1 MTDPRIEDATG
12 RAKEA
17 VGALTGNDDLKAS
30 GEADQAAAK
39 VHKTVDEVADAA
51 KGAIDSIKDA
61 LT

>member
-17 VGALTGNDDLKAS
+17 FGALTGNDELKAE
-30 GEADQAAAK
+30 GEADRASAE
-39 VHKTVDEVADAA
+39 VHKAVDDVADAA
-51 KGAIDSIKDA
+51 KGAIDAIKDK